1 MWQEEEMMNLWDQIK
16 SIPYGAVHAVE
27 LIGEDGHLPSPE
39 VAQSRADICNGQ
51 NPDCKRCFNNDLGF
65 AIAAPVASAIKALLQ
80 FKARFNLRV
89 KGEKQLGLCSG
100 CGCSIRLL
108 VWQPS
113 DKVKRELS
121 DEEKQKIPEWCWKL
135 NP

>member
-1 MWQEEEMMNLWDQIK
+1 MNLWDQIK
-16 SIPYGAVHAVE
+16 SIPSGAVHLSE
-27 LIGEDGHLPSPE
+27 LIGDSGHLPDRE
-39 VAQSRADICNGQ
+39 VAQARADVCNGQ
-51 NPDCKRCFNNDLGF
+51 NPTGKRCSKNDLGF
-65 AIAAPVASAIKALLQ
+65 SISEPVAIAVKALLQ
-80 FKARFNLRV
+80 FKSKLNLRV
-89 KGEKQLGLCSG
+89 SGERKTGFCSG